1 MLSAGEGR
9 HPRQRELHGRRLGG
23 GRCGHTLGKQTPT
36 LAETEEREGLGV
48 GSGTS
53 TVRASLGKAWKA
65 CGSPGAEHLRKSVL
79 ASFPDTLEPAVAMM
93 VRPVRRPTEA
103 QPQWCGRGG
112 EAQDCVSRPFTATRA
127 HLLAFQTGAPT
138 RTAQS
143 PAGQVPDPPLPRQG
157 WRPLVDRQWLP
168 ESCAE
173 RGTREKARSDSAT
186 TSATGEGIGKRGPT
200 QPVCSGPAEA
210 WGPWLRL
217 PPPPS
222 L

>member
-1 MLSAGEGR
+1 MGEGWAVGGVATHWANKRPPWLRGREGGAGGWVWDEHSAG
-9 HPRQRELHGRRLGG
+9 LSW
-23 GRCGHTLGKQTPT
+23 
-36 LAETEEREGLGV
+36 EGLESLWKSP
-48 GSGTS
+48 SG
-53 TVRASLGKAWKA
+53 AL
-65 CGSPGAEHLRKSVL
+65 EEELL
-79 ASFPDTLEPAVAMM
+79 ASFPDTLESAEAMM

-173 RGTREKARSDSAT
+173 RGTREKAGSDSAT